1 MPTSSL
7 LPRPRTV
14 QWCSSR
20 VAGKSYWANTCP
32 HCRAMQGD
40 HYVRTSILYYNQ
52 ELAEEVEQHLKP
64 SGPVTA

>member
-1 MPTSSL
+1 M
-7 LPRPRTV
+7 
-14 QWCSSR
+14 
-20 VAGKSYWANTCP
+20 AGKSYWANTCP